1 MVTGRLSLTFLSQVI
16 MNAKIC
22 WLLTPIHPSPCM
34 VTSFPA
40 TCFLTFSW
48 TSLTASGSIHFVRT
62 LREIFGAL
70 GRNSSRN
77 ECQTLF
83 STQESGKPAEAV
95 RQTIYC
101 SKRRQVEWSQGTMA
115 KLSDP
120 ETFRAAD
127 PSLRLFPAQREVW
140 EIAEAE
146 SEGVMLSFEE
156 VHDRLDPSLSSL
168 S

>member
-1 MVTGRLSLTFLSQVI
+1 
-16 MNAKIC
+16 
-22 WLLTPIHPSPCM
+22 
-34 VTSFPA
+34 
-40 TCFLTFSW
+40 
-48 TSLTASGSIHFVRT
+48 
-62 LREIFGAL
+62 
-70 GRNSSRN
+70 
-77 ECQTLF
+77 
-83 STQESGKPAEAV
+83 
-95 RQTIYC
+95 
-101 SKRRQVEWSQGTMA
+101 MA

-127 PSLRLFPAQREVW
+127 PSLRLFPARLEVR